1 MRQTRIITGWC
12 FQRCWLGAHRWG
24 RCAGWLFAVGMLGL
38 ACAAPA
44 RADESEELTAT
55 KLEYQIKAGYLFNFA
70 KFVGWPT
77 NLAGT
82 TNKLTIGILAERPV
96 YSVLADELNGKRIGE
111 QVIETFRCKS
121 VKDAQRFGIIF
132 ITRSQ
137 VGRAAEVCKAVTNAP
152 VLTVGEFDRFA
163 EQGGCVNFV
172 RKGGKINF
180 EVNLAA
186 VERAGLK
193 ISSKLASVAIL
204 VHSEEVKK

>member
-1 MRQTRIITGWC
+1 MRQTRIITVLC
-12 FQRCWLGAHRWG
+12 FQWCWLGVQRWG
-24 RCAGWLFAVGMLGL
+24 RCAGWMFAVGMLGL
-38 ACAAPA
+38 ACAAPV
-44 RADESEELTAT
+44 RADDTEELTAT

-77 NLAGT
+77 NLTGT
-82 TNKLTIGILAERPV
+82 TTKLTIGILADRPA
-96 YSVLADELNGKRIGE
+96 YAVLAGELDGKRIGE
-111 QVIETFRCKS
+111 HVIKTSRCKS
-121 VKDAQRFGIIF
+121 VKDVERFGIIF

-137 VGRAAEVCKAVTNAP
+137 AGRAAELCKAVTNAP

-172 RKGGKINF
+172 HKGDNIRF

-193 ISSKLASVAIL
+193 ISSKLASMAI
-204 VHSEEVKK
+204 VVRSEEVKK